1 MGVLDKFSGLGL
13 AYLYIKGEGA
23 NIIYNKELIVKVYR
37 SIRAIGDW
45 KDSSVEKLPFKSDS
59 QVEIYVDKGD
69 IIYAGT
75 VEYLTIHNK
84 ALVGDYK
91 WREIKD

>member
-1 MGVLDKFSGLGL
+1 MDVLYKFSKLGL
-13 AYLYIKGEGA
+13 AYLYIDGEGA

-45 KDSSVEKLPFKSDS
+45 KYSSVEKLPFKSDS

-75 VEYLTIHNK
+75 VEHLNIDDTV
-84 ALVGDYK
+84 LEGDYK

>member
-1 MGVLDKFSGLGL
+1 MDVLDKFSGLGL
-13 AYLYIKGEGA
+13 THIRSGVEGA
-23 NIIYNKELIVKVYR
+23 NTLCNKELIVKVYS

-75 VEYLTIHNK
+75 VEYLNIDDTV
-84 ALVGDYK
+84 LEGDYK

>member
-1 MGVLDKFSGLGL
+1 MDVLDKFSGLGL
-13 AYLYIKGEGA
+13 THQDKSVDTV
-23 NIIYNKELIVKVYR
+23 YNKELIVKVYR

-75 VEYLTIHNK
+75 VEYLTIHDK

-91 WREIKD
+91 WREIND

>member
-1 MGVLDKFSGLGL
+1 MDVLYKFSKLGL
-13 AYLYIKGEGA
+13 TYIKDDVYNAVYKDLIGK
-23 NIIYNKELIVKVYR
+23 IYS

-75 VEYLTIHNK
+75 VEYLNIDGTV
-84 ALVGDYK
+84 LVGDYK

>member
-1 MGVLDKFSGLGL
+1 MDVLEKFSGLGL
-13 AYLYIKGEGA
+13 TYTKGDVYNAVYKDLIGK
-23 NIIYNKELIVKVYR
+23 IYS

-75 VEYLTIHNK
+75 VEYLNIHNK